1 MLRFWFFFS
10 EEERFTS
17 DEFGIDQESDLSV
30 FSSLTRCFWN
40 PFFQKINATSGG
52 YRKKTKVAFCSLT
65 NKLKAA
71 QITRSVSAQNLSVRS
86 LPSEK
91 GKEFQK
97 ESCNDTQADML
108 LGIPKS
114 ASCVQRLDDSLISA
128 IHITYRS
135 LLRSSSMHE
144 PRDPPLKVVFSF
156 LICYSLAY
164 HLLKVQK
171 GFKMKGKVPHH
182 SFTCVGL

>member
-1 MLRFWFFFS
+1 MLR
-10 EEERFTS
+10 
-17 DEFGIDQESDLSV
+17 ILSV
-30 FSSLTRCFWN
+30 T
-40 PFFQKINATSGG
+40 KETATSGG
-52 YRKKTKVAFCSLT
+52 YRKKTKVDFCSLT
-65 NKLKAA
+65 NNLKAA
-71 QITRSVSAQNLSVRS
+71 QITRSVSAQS
-86 LPSEK
+86 LFFFFFFHTFMRKEK
-91 GKEFQK
+91 EKRK

-156 LICYSLAY
+156 LIVFLV
-164 HLLKVQK
+164 LLFTFLKVQK
-171 GFKMKGKVPHH
+171 GFKNEGKKFLIITSHVWVYIR
-182 SFTCVGL
+182 FWMW

>member
-1 MLRFWFFFS
+1 MLLESFF
-10 EEERFTS
+10 R
-17 DEFGIDQESDLSV
+17 
-30 FSSLTRCFWN
+30 
-40 PFFQKINATSGG
+40 KINATSGG

-71 QITRSVSAQNLSVRS
+71 QIQDLFQLRTFQSA
-86 LPSEK
+86 LPLRE
-91 GKEFQK
+91 GEEFQK

-156 LICYSLAY
+156 LICFSLAY
-164 HLLKVQK
+164 HL
-171 GFKMKGKVPHH
+171 
-182 SFTCVGL
+182 